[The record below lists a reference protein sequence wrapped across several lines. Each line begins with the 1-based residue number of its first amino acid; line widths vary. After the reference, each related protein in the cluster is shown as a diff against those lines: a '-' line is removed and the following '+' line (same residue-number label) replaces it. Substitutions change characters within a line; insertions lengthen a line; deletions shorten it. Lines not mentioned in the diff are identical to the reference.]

1 MKAYLYLEDG
11 TVYEG
16 KSFGAV
22 KEILSEI
29 VFNTGMTGYQE
40 ILTDPSYREQTVV
53 MTYPIV
59 GNYGIN
65 KRDFESDH
73 VQVKAFVVRE
83 YSVHPSHYECDET
96 LDGFLKENDI
106 PGIYGIDTRMI
117 TKKIRDIGT
126 MKCLLTYEATPD
138 AMEKIEDYSF
148 PKDVAKRNGVKEKKV
163 FGGSGLRIGLLD
175 LGYKKGIL
183 RELTSNDCRVTLY
196 PYHTKA
202 AEILSDNLDGFML
215 SNGPGDPKDNP
226 EIISLAKELFGKMP
240 VFGICLGHQILALAL
255 GADTFKMK
263 FGHRGSNHPV
273 IKIEDQKVLISS
285 QNHGYEV
292 DGDSLPVGTIKTY
305 ENINDGTL
313 EGFDYPKYQIKA
325 VQFHPE
331 EGPGPIDGHEIISEW
346 INSVKEE
353 DYAKK

>member
-11 TVYEG
+11 TLVEG
-16 KSFGAV
+16 EAFGAI
-22 KEILSEI
+22 KETLSEI

-65 KRDFESDH
+65 KNDFESEDI
-73 VQVKAFVVRE
+73 QVKAFAVRE

-96 LDGFLKENDI
+96 LDDFLKSKGI

-117 TKKIRDIGT
+117 TKKIRNIGT
-126 MKCLLTYEATPD
+126 MKCLLTYDKTSE
-138 AMEKIEDYSF
+138 AMEKINTYSF
-148 PKDVAKRNGVKEKKV
+148 PKDVARRNALKEKMTFDGNGAK
-163 FGGSGLRIGLLD
+163 IGLLD
-175 LGYKKGIL
+175 LGFKRGIL
-183 RELTSNDCRVTLY
+183 RELLSCGCKVILY
-196 PYHTKA
+196 PYNTGA
-202 AEILSDNLDGFML
+202 DEIMSDGLDGFMF

-240 VFGICLGHQILALAL
+240 LFGICLGHQILALAL

-273 IKIEDQKVLISS
+273 INLKSQKVLISS

-292 DGDSLPVGTIKTY
+292 DGRSLPEGTVKTY

-313 EGFDYPKYQIKA
+313 EGFDHPGLKIKA

-331 EGPGPIDGHEIISEW
+331 EGPGPVDGHEIIAGW
-346 INSVKEE
+346 INNVKDDE
-353 DYAKK
+353 YNA